1 MEKNTLNTEIH
12 IHQRYYDYLKEQF
25 KEFNI
30 KKSIEEILVD
40 ILLEDKILSLKDFD
54 NIKLIKEL
62 NNRSY
67 IGISIP
73 KHSVF
78 VYFTQLL
85 TSDFKTKSRN
95 TFVKQ
100 NALPVLKKLKENK
113 LSSVFLCLN
122 PVDYYRFKQDSK
134 IKRINLPKSI
144 INDLQLL
151 KLLHFELSKTFLE
164 ILKDDSIKEINNFN
178 PKITV
183 DDFVYQKQ
191 SLKLQNKHNNPIF
204 IELNKEDKEIKV
216 IGKLD
221 GANISDTVLTCML
234 ISRLNNSYNLSFWLI
249 NSKAR
254 TKVVSWIKSLG
265 FKYYGF
271 YEKEKYLKNLLN
283 QNIEVFDKDLIRKQN
298 LLKLNIWNKYFDFI
312 DILECFACNYNIS
325 NNLITSHIHRH
336 SDIKKELLN
345 NEITYND
352 GIRNTTSGDN
362 GFLLCPNHD
371 KEFEKGYIYFDLNE
385 FKFKVNQ
392 NYQNSFT
399 HKQWMKLESNLIN
412 KFNKKDFPIL
422 VNKNFRR
429 NIDKHL
435 KRINKI

>member
-1 MEKNTLNTEIH
+1 M
-12 IHQRYYDYLKEQF
+12 
-25 KEFNI
+25 
-30 KKSIEEILVD
+30 VD

-122 PVDYYRFKQDSK
+122 PVDYYRFKQDNK

-151 KLLHFELSKTFLE
+151 KLLSFELSKTFLE

-249 NSKAR
+249 NSKAS
-254 TKVVSWIKSLG
+254 TKVVSWIKSLDLSIMDFMKG
-265 FKYYGF
+265 RIFK
-271 YEKEKYLKNLLN
+271 K
-283 QNIEVFDKDLIRKQN
+283 
-298 LLKLNIWNKYFDFI
+298 
-312 DILECFACNYNIS
+312 
-325 NNLITSHIHRH
+325 
-336 SDIKKELLN
+336 
-345 NEITYND
+345 
-352 GIRNTTSGDN
+352 
-362 GFLLCPNHD
+362 P
-371 KEFEKGYIYFDLNE
+371 
-385 FKFKVNQ
+385 FKPE
-392 NYQNSFT
+392 YRSF
-399 HKQWMKLESNLIN
+399 
-412 KFNKKDFPIL
+412 
-422 VNKNFRR
+422 R
-429 NIDKHL
+429 
-435 KRINKI
+435 